1 MIIAIMFTRS
11 RKKSVSLIALLALL
25 FAALI
30 PSAASYARV
39 LQATDVVALG
49 GVCVTEYAVGDEPSQ
64 SPVKHSARHGHCA
77 FCTLGAPLV
86 FAARFDTVLATLA
99 APVATPPAHAN
110 DTLPRDA
117 VAVHPLS
124 PRAPPRAI

>member
-1 MIIAIMFTRS
+1 MIIAVMFTRS
-11 RKKSVSLIALLALL
+11 RKKSVALIALLAVM
-25 FAALI
+25 FAALM
-30 PSAASYARV
+30 PGATAYARV

-49 GVCVTEYAVGDEPSQ
+49 GVCVTNYIVGDEQ
-64 SPVKHSARHGHCA
+64 SPAPVKHSARHGHCA

-86 FAARFDTVLATLA
+86 SAARFDILLTSLSVPA
-99 APVATPPAHAN
+99 AVPPAHAN

>member
-1 MIIAIMFTRS
+1 MFTRS
-11 RKKSVSLIALLALL
+11 RKRTVALIALLAVM
-25 FAALI
+25 FAALM
-30 PSAASYARV
+30 PGAASYASV

-49 GVCVTEYAVGDEPSQ
+49 GVCVTDYAASEQPSQ
-64 SPVKHSARHGHCA
+64 SPLEQSARHGHCA

-86 FAARFDTVLATLA
+86 SAARFDTLLATLA
-99 APVATPPAHAN
+99 EPAAPPPAHAN

-124 PRAPPRAI
+124 PRAPPARDLTTPQ